1 MSETPSTN
9 YSVLQPNSS
18 ESEQTLSTRHF
29 NVTEPVV
36 AKRICFYKSGDP
48 QFNGIKMVI
57 NNRSFKT
64 FDALLDNLSKRVPIP
79 FGVRNISTPRGIHSI
94 TNLEDLEDGKSYI
107 CSHQKKIKPIN
118 LERASKKPLPWQIS
132 RPVSAR
138 RRVVQLAREKEDG
151 IVQEDRTVKIRTP
164 EKLLVFK
171 NGDVRIRCT
180 IVLSKKNMQNF
191 ETFLDYISE
200 LMQYPVVKLYTTD
213 GRKIPNLQSLILC
226 SGAIVAAGR
235 EPFKPGNYDPHRYSL
250 PAKLPGLSNRVY
262 PKANAK
268 SESRNTGKWKVSVLT
283 SDMPS
288 AGTSSQVYITLYG
301 DYNNSGPIFLYGEE
315 EKLFQ
320 RGNEDIFTIDTG
332 DIGELYKIRIG
343 HNNSGKSPSWH
354 CEEVQ
359 LQNLYTGEQFSLP
372 AHRWLAQDQDDG
384 EICRELPV
392 LRRGQPVLPVTVYEV
407 HVTTGELWNAGTE
420 ADVYI
425 SIHGE
430 EGDTGSRQ
438 LLRPKKPRKFLK
450 GQTDLFLLEAVHLG
464 NLYKIVIGHSG
475 IGSGNG
481 WFLEKI
487 VVKDPV
493 TDLDYSFLC
502 HRWLDQ
508 GEEDGKIVR
517 ELNITDTTTFSARQ
531 ELELKREENWA
542 AERWKFQKGN
552 TLQFYSRLT
561 RGFIRLS
568 PDGTVDA
575 LGDKK
580 DKYGLF
586 DVTVKRNAH
595 VFKSHQMPHLALALD
610 NGYVT
615 GTNNE
620 GTLCELQVHVQP
632 NRCAILESARNPGH
646 MITFSLQGKVADD
659 TVGYA
664 GLLKEFGVHVKGVFH
679 NGAII
684 LLTTSLY
691 QALCLRPDGSCS
703 GAGKQSEE
711 SYWKVHKISSGICMI
726 ESLKNPRMYLRIKD
740 GECNGTGT
748 GDVYCHFKI
757 EKNLESGSVS
767 LESVQNRGMYV
778 GLQPDGQTKPVV
790 HTGDRNV
797 LFYPRVIKFGR
808 EKPMGTSATPTQPK
822 GGIRES
828 EHQPAKAQKPVAQ
841 SPSASPPPK
850 EMKNTQGT
858 KYPLPLDDEWKVSV
872 LTGNA
877 GTQANVT
884 LWIYG
889 DKGVAGPI
897 TLGKDNGEQLFLPR
911 QEDEFQ
917 VEIKYIG
924 EFYKIRI
931 GHDGINEH
939 PEWKLEQV
947 TLQHVKSRR
956 TLNFPAN
963 KWLSRSRG
971 DGDIICELPV
981 EEAGKPIYPIVR
993 YHIYVYTGHLEQAE
1007 TDCPIYLCIYGKRG
1021 DSGLRLLH
1029 KSDMPVKF
1037 QRGMVDMFEMEA
1049 VSLGKLQK
1057 VLLHCEASN
1066 EAQYWYCE
1074 KVIIRKA
1081 GKTSEYI
1088 FNCERWLPFMSQ
1100 GIIHSEI
1107 ELYPEELQINRQLK
1121 MQDEAN
1127 EGDWKITVV
1136 TGGFQTAGTT
1146 ATVSFYAYGENKS
1159 SGPIILGSGKHQ
1171 LFNPNSADT
1180 FKINLKG
1187 LGQLYK
1193 IRIGHDNSGNDPS
1206 WYLEEVRLERMAR
1219 TSDREIRLAVD
1230 CWLSED
1236 QDDGDTWTEVAI
1248 GMSEKELLSMVV
1260 YELHV
1265 YTGSKLG
1272 AETDSNVYATLIG
1285 TRGDSGKRKLRRAK
1299 NNKVKFQHGQVD
1311 IFFIKAVSLR
1321 DLRKL
1326 VISHG
1331 GTGPG
1336 NGWFLDKV
1344 VVKFKEED
1352 DDQEVVFPCNRWLD
1366 EYQDDGK
1373 TERELIA
1380 KKNGNSQKAST
1391 KARQWRVQVKTAR
1404 DSPEPQK
1411 CKRTLVIYG
1420 SMGKSGDLLLSP
1432 QSPEY
1437 VCFLPR
1443 ATDEFLV
1450 ETGDV
1455 GDVYK
1460 IRISCDDLPGFEGWH
1475 LKSFHMQEL
1484 HTKQEVN
1491 FDCNCW
1497 LSVNREDRELVKEF
1511 PAVNENQ
1518 KPLPVHKYIVS
1529 IHTGDHWGSETFAN
1543 VYITLYGERGD
1554 TGVRKLHES
1563 LVKGGK
1569 FQRNKVDSFL
1579 IEAVS
1584 LSHLRKVVVGHDG
1597 EGYGAG
1603 MYLKMITIKESED
1616 SDKEWIFPCWNW
1628 LDTHLGIH
1636 ETVCEIITIGKRLIS
1651 SPKLPQINMQ
1661 SSGLWIMDIIGSDVN
1676 TEMDPIHLS
1685 FIFYGDLNHKELALQ
1700 ITGKATQIKD
1710 ELADIGS
1717 IYKIQITGPH
1727 TKLNQP
1733 WHLDLLH
1740 MKHTGMNQEMWL
1752 AFDCSFKHNEDKCV
1766 ELPALYADQDPLPVV
1781 EYSIHVHTGDIKKA
1795 DTSGEA
1801 YLCIQGAR
1809 GDSGKRW
1816 LNNSRSGP
1824 ITFARGQ
1831 VDVFRI
1837 KAVHLGKLNQVLVGF
1852 KSFKKDDWFLEKI
1865 VIKEESYP
1873 FATHVFA
1880 HNDWISKH
1888 SKKDFTELVIPLKEM
1903 TMTSDPVKYFDTKS
1917 RGRWQMWVYCTHIP
1931 EKVPDIQVVAFGTKG
1946 KSAAQKVQNL
1956 KNDPF
1961 LLTVDDIGD
1970 VTKVSFMLSG
1980 PRLRR
1985 GIKLHKLRLKDLDT
1999 KQELGFY
2006 SADQWLFKEDG
2017 SETVTELAAVRPD
2030 KAPLREVLYS
2040 VSVHTGTLPAS
2051 GTDADVFIT
2060 IYGENGDSCKRKLRH
2075 SSSHTSFERG
2085 QVNSFS
2091 VRAVDLGMLIK
2102 VLAEHK
2108 NMGYGA
2114 GWYLDRITIQE
2125 SGKSDCQYVFS
2136 CQQWLDS
2143 GVGDGRME
2151 RKLRLLGKVRNERLA
2166 GNIQGTWDVIVTTSD
2181 ASSMS
2186 PKMSLT
2192 ICGEKGTSIPVL
2204 FPKGSLKKPEICQ
2217 TSVELDKKF
2226 TSICK
2231 VRLEI
2236 EDARNGEIWH
2246 CHEVKLQHRK
2256 SKEIL
2261 EFPFL
2266 WNFTDAEGCTVAELP
2281 VLRAGFHFST
2291 VKEYVL
2297 YITTAASL
2305 ESGTDAD
2312 VYVTLRGL
2320 LGDTGRRKLTRKG
2333 EDLFTKGK
2341 VDVFRV
2347 EAVDVGSLQELVVD
2361 KGKGSDWHL
2370 EKIIV
2375 HEPTFAGT
2383 KTLFMAQTWL
2393 KDGKK
2398 SASVA
2403 LKATEIQERRSTAVL
2418 PLKKQQMKSEG
2429 TWRIYFTK
2437 LCEETTEEFEKSV
2450 KNISK
2455 LIMVFYG
2462 SNGKSNPISM
2472 ANKVGHQ
2479 AEDQVTSDVH
2489 FPSDLGMLYK
2499 VRFGLQSLGN
2509 NTSQLSLHHFKM
2521 QNTATLDTFSL
2532 SINKTLSSSL
2542 NGDRW
2547 IELPVEW
2554 PLKAA
2559 LSVITYHVTVFS
2571 SNVLNKRNVVL
2582 VTVCVCGINGD
2593 TGDRILGWPLQNPQ
2607 QGEDNESFTA
2617 QMDAVDLG
2625 ELHKVV
2631 LSISSKTNCKLDVK
2645 TLHLKEALKQEPVY
2659 IFEVNEVFSLDAQ
2672 EPEIRREIPVSFVSR
2687 EGLKL
2692 KNEID
2697 HALNKEKSPPTSLVD
2712 YIIKVYTGDKKGAGT
2727 DANVHVILFG
2737 DEDSSELVQLTKPLQ
2752 HQDPF
2757 ERGKS
2762 DIFRIKTKRL
2772 GSLRSIEIGHD
2783 GKGFASGWFLEK
2795 VEITDASTNEVYCF
2809 NCSRWLAEDEN
2820 DGRTVVQLYA

>member
-9 YSVLQPNSS
+9 YSMLQPNSS

-79 FGVRNISTPRGIHSI
+79 FGV
-94 TNLEDLEDGKSYI
+94 
-107 CSHQKKIKPIN
+107 
-118 LERASKKPLPWQIS
+118 
-132 RPVSAR
+132 
-138 RRVVQLAREKEDG
+138 
-151 IVQEDRTVKIRTP
+151 
-164 EKLLVFK
+164 
-171 NGDVRIRCT
+171 
-180 IVLSKKNMQNF
+180 
-191 ETFLDYISE
+191 
-200 LMQYPVVKLYTTD
+200 
-213 GRKIPNLQSLILC
+213 PNLQSLILC
-226 SGAIVAAGR
+226 TGAIVAAGR

-301 DYNNSGPIFLYGEE
+301 DYSSSGPIFLYGEE
-315 EKLFQ
+315 GELFQ
-320 RGNEDIFTIDTG
+320 RGNEDIFTIDIG

-343 HNNSGKSPSWH
+343 HNNSGESPSWH

-359 LQNLYTGEQFSLP
+359 LQNFYTGEQFSLP

-384 EICRELPV
+384 EICQELPV

-438 LLRPKKPRKFLK
+438 LLRSKNPRKFLK

-464 NLYKIVIGHSG
+464 NLYKIVIGHNG
-475 IGSGNG
+475 LGSGNG

-493 TDLDYSFLC
+493 TDLDYSFPC

-517 ELNITDTTTFSARQ
+517 ELNVTDTTTFSARQ

-595 VFKSHQMPHLALALD
+595 VFKSHQMPHTALALD

-615 GTNNE
+615 GMDNE
-620 GTLCELQVHVQP
+620 DTLCELQVHVQP
-632 NRCAILESARNPGH
+632 NRCAILESARSPGH

-664 GLLKEFGVHVKGVFH
+664 GLSKEFVVHVKGVFH

-684 LLTTSLY
+684 LLATSLY

-711 SYWKVHKISSGICMI
+711 SYWKVHKISSGVCMI
-726 ESLKNPRMYLRIKD
+726 ESLKNQRMYLRIKD
-740 GECNGTGT
+740 GKCNGTGT

-757 EKNLESGSVS
+757 EKNLDGGSVS

-790 HTGDRNV
+790 HTGERNI

-808 EKPMGTSATPTQPK
+808 EKPMGTSATPSQPK

-828 EHQPAKAQKPVAQ
+828 EHQLAKAQKPVAQ
-841 SPSASPPPK
+841 SPSASPPAK

-858 KYPLPLDDEWKVSV
+858 KYPLPSDDEWKVSV
-872 LTGNA
+872 LTGNG
-877 GTQANVT
+877 GTQANVR

-897 TLGKDNGEQLFLPR
+897 TLGKDNREPLFLPR

-917 VEIKYIG
+917 V
-924 EFYKIRI
+924 
-931 GHDGINEH
+931 
-939 PEWKLEQV
+939 
-947 TLQHVKSRR
+947 TLQHAKNRR

-971 DGDIICELPV
+971 AGDIICELPV

-1007 TDCPIYLCIYGKRG
+1007 TDSPIYLCIYGKRG

-1066 EAQYWYCE
+1066 KAQYWYCE

-1081 GKTSEYI
+1081 GKDSEYI

-1146 ATVSFYAYGENKS
+1146 ATVSLYAYGENKS

-1206 WYLEEVRLERMAR
+1206 WYLEEVRLERMAP
-1219 TSDREIRLAVD
+1219 TSDREICLTVD
-1230 CWLSED
+1230 CWLAED

-1248 GMSEKELLSMVV
+1248 GMSEKELLSMVI

-1265 YTGSKLG
+1265 YTGSKFG

-1285 TRGDSGKRKLRRAK
+1285 TRGDSGKRKLHRAK

-1321 DLRKL
+1321 DLKKL
-1326 VISHG
+1326 VISHD

-1352 DDQEVVFPCNRWLD
+1352 DDEEVVFPCNRWLD

-1420 SMGKSGDLLLSP
+1420 SKGKSGDLLLSS

-1460 IRISCDDLPGFEGWH
+1460 IRVSCDDLPGFEGWH

-1497 LSVNREDRELVKEF
+1497 LSVNREARELVKEF

-1584 LSHLRKVVVGHDG
+1584 LSHLQKVVVGHDG

-1603 MYLKMITIKESED
+1603 MYLKMITIKESAD

-1628 LDTHLGIH
+1628 LDTHLGIC
-1636 ETVCEIITIGKRLIS
+1636 ETVCEIITIELLHCPVELSLCLAEAHRCGRIASQNLGACGRKALGGAHSMIS
-1651 SPKLPQINMQ
+1651 GQPLTSKQ
-1661 SSGLWIMDIIGSDVN
+1661 
-1676 TEMDPIHLS
+1676 E
-1685 FIFYGDLNHKELALQ
+1685 
-1700 ITGKATQIKD
+1700 D

-1727 TKLNQP
+1727 TKLHQP

-1740 MKHTGMNQEMWL
+1740 MKHTGTNQEMWL
-1752 AFDCSFKHNEDKCV
+1752 AFNCSFKCNEDKCV

-1852 KSFKKDDWFLEKI
+1852 KSFKK
-1865 VIKEESYP
+1865 
-1873 FATHVFA
+1873 
-1880 HNDWISKH
+1880 
-1888 SKKDFTELVIPLKEM
+1888 
-1903 TMTSDPVKYFDTKS
+1903 
-1917 RGRWQMWVYCTHIP
+1917 
-1931 EKVPDIQVVAFGTKG
+1931 GT
-1946 KSAAQKVQNL
+1946 VQ
-1956 KNDPF
+1956 
-1961 LLTVDDIGD
+1961 
-1970 VTKVSFMLSG
+1970 
-1980 PRLRR
+1980 
-1985 GIKLHKLRLKDLDT
+1985 
-1999 KQELGFY
+1999 
-2006 SADQWLFKEDG
+2006 
-2017 SETVTELAAVRPD
+2017 
-2030 KAPLREVLYS
+2030 
-2040 VSVHTGTLPAS
+2040 
-2051 GTDADVFIT
+2051 
-2060 IYGENGDSCKRKLRH
+2060 
-2075 SSSHTSFERG
+2075 
-2085 QVNSFS
+2085 
-2091 VRAVDLGMLIK
+2091 
-2102 VLAEHK
+2102 
-2108 NMGYGA
+2108 
-2114 GWYLDRITIQE
+2114 
-2125 SGKSDCQYVFS
+2125 
-2136 CQQWLDS
+2136 
-2143 GVGDGRME
+2143 
-2151 RKLRLLGKVRNERLA
+2151 
-2166 GNIQGTWDVIVTTSD
+2166 
-2181 ASSMS
+2181 
-2186 PKMSLT
+2186 
-2192 ICGEKGTSIPVL
+2192 
-2204 FPKGSLKKPEICQ
+2204 
-2217 TSVELDKKF
+2217 
-2226 TSICK
+2226 
-2231 VRLEI
+2231 
-2236 EDARNGEIWH
+2236 
-2246 CHEVKLQHRK
+2246 
-2256 SKEIL
+2256 
-2261 EFPFL
+2261 
-2266 WNFTDAEGCTVAELP
+2266 
-2281 VLRAGFHFST
+2281 
-2291 VKEYVL
+2291 
-2297 YITTAASL
+2297 
-2305 ESGTDAD
+2305 
-2312 VYVTLRGL
+2312 
-2320 LGDTGRRKLTRKG
+2320 
-2333 EDLFTKGK
+2333 
-2341 VDVFRV
+2341 
-2347 EAVDVGSLQELVVD
+2347 
-2361 KGKGSDWHL
+2361 
-2370 EKIIV
+2370 
-2375 HEPTFAGT
+2375 
-2383 KTLFMAQTWL
+2383 
-2393 KDGKK
+2393 
-2398 SASVA
+2398 
-2403 LKATEIQERRSTAVL
+2403 
-2418 PLKKQQMKSEG
+2418 
-2429 TWRIYFTK
+2429 
-2437 LCEETTEEFEKSV
+2437 
-2450 KNISK
+2450 
-2455 LIMVFYG
+2455 
-2462 SNGKSNPISM
+2462 
-2472 ANKVGHQ
+2472 
-2479 AEDQVTSDVH
+2479 
-2489 FPSDLGMLYK
+2489 
-2499 VRFGLQSLGN
+2499 
-2509 NTSQLSLHHFKM
+2509 
-2521 QNTATLDTFSL
+2521 
-2532 SINKTLSSSL
+2532 
-2542 NGDRW
+2542 
-2547 IELPVEW
+2547 
-2554 PLKAA
+2554 
-2559 LSVITYHVTVFS
+2559 
-2571 SNVLNKRNVVL
+2571 
-2582 VTVCVCGINGD
+2582 
-2593 TGDRILGWPLQNPQ
+2593 
-2607 QGEDNESFTA
+2607 
-2617 QMDAVDLG
+2617 
-2625 ELHKVV
+2625 
-2631 LSISSKTNCKLDVK
+2631 
-2645 TLHLKEALKQEPVY
+2645 
-2659 IFEVNEVFSLDAQ
+2659 
-2672 EPEIRREIPVSFVSR
+2672 
-2687 EGLKL
+2687 
-2692 KNEID
+2692 
-2697 HALNKEKSPPTSLVD
+2697 
-2712 YIIKVYTGDKKGAGT
+2712 
-2727 DANVHVILFG
+2727 
-2737 DEDSSELVQLTKPLQ
+2737 
-2752 HQDPF
+2752 
-2757 ERGKS
+2757 
-2762 DIFRIKTKRL
+2762 
-2772 GSLRSIEIGHD
+2772 
-2783 GKGFASGWFLEK
+2783 
-2795 VEITDASTNEVYCF
+2795 
-2809 NCSRWLAEDEN
+2809 
-2820 DGRTVVQLYA
+2820 